1 MWFHLILAVYFQ
13 ISDQVKTS
21 VLVWY
26 SGMMQLILCL
36 FFAFFNQKS
45 LLMRGKIDEITT
57 EMAIAMT
64 IIAVFGIVG
73 FTTNTE
79 AYKILNPTLAS
90 FVRSLEIVFAQI
102 AQIIAFHNFPSP
114 TSIVGSTLVI
124 ISVTAIGCETQFKTK
139 CINCL
144 PNQLKKAKS
153 NINEE

>member
-1 MWFHLILAVYFQ
+1 
-13 ISDQVKTS
+13 
-21 VLVWY
+21 
-26 SGMMQLILCL
+26 MMQLILCL
-36 FFAFFNQKS
+36 FFAFFNQNS
-45 LLMRGKIDEITT
+45 LLMRGKIGQITT

-102 AQIIAFHNFPSP
+102 AQIVAFHNFPSP

-124 ISVTAIGCETQFKTK
+124 ISVTAIGGESHLKTK
-139 CINCL
+139 FKKCL
-144 PNQLKKAKS
+144 PNQSKNDRPLK
-153 NINEE
+153 N

>member
-1 MWFHLILAVYFQ
+1 
-13 ISDQVKTS
+13 
-21 VLVWY
+21 
-26 SGMMQLILCL
+26 
-36 FFAFFNQKS
+36 
-45 LLMRGKIDEITT
+45 MRGKTGEITT

-102 AQIIAFHNFPSP
+102 AQIVAFHNFPSP

-124 ISVTAIGCETQFKTK
+124 ISVLPSPMVLIQFHLIRIFSRVMMSFLVDAYIWVK
-139 CINCL
+139 CTNGLCL
-144 PNQLKKAKS
+144 
-153 NINEE
+153 

>member
-36 FFAFFNQKS
+36 FFAFFNQNS
-45 LLMRGKIDEITT
+45 LLMRGKISEITT

-102 AQIIAFHNFPSP
+102 AQNVAFHNFPSP

-124 ISVTAIGCETQFKTK
+124 ISVTAIGGESHLKTK
-139 CINCL
+139 FKNCL
-144 PNQLKKAKS
+144 PNQSKNDRPLK
-153 NINEE
+153 NEG